1 MFADVFL
8 ESWNVVVGDA
18 RGISS
23 SGAAASAAADGR
35 EGRGALSLT

>member
-8 ESWNVVVGDA
+8 KAWNVVVGDA
-18 RGISS
+18 RVISS
-23 SGAAASAAADGR
+23 SGGAAADGG